1 MVVQELIAKLGFDV
15 DQGGMK
21 KVDNGLSSLIKQVG
35 LLAAAWKA
43 VGLVIDS
50 VKGAANLESMNAEFE
65 VMLGNADAAR
75 YLVQQI
81 QGMAAATP
89 FETAGLVAN
98 VRMMMA
104 FGQTANQ
111 AMGALKFL
119 GDVAGSSQ
127 EKLDRLTLAY
137 SQVMAAG
144 KLQGQDLLQF
154 VNAGFNPLQ
163 VLSEKTGK
171 SMAQLRKDMEK
182 GAISAEMV
190 RTAFETVT
198 GPGGRFFGNME
209 KQSQTLNGLWS
220 TMVDNIKILMAELGG
235 KLVPFVKDVIKG
247 IIGLSDAIAGAYRN
261 LGDFFGLMMSD
272 GPTAE
277 DTANGIAA
285 AFTTAA
291 DAIMAVVTGFYGL
304 KIVIDGLMGVVFGFL
319 GLVSALA
326 TSVLVIPLRI
336 IAWIEDKLAM
346 LLAKV
351 GIFKSLIPE
360 LASDAASA
368 RNASD
373 VIATP
378 ANVLLDMAGQSFG
391 AAGAGGSKFLELASM
406 IGGSKDAAPGTKQG
420 LTPAIL
426 AALAGKGTVVNNTV
440 NSNVTIHAEGS
451 MKDILREQAND
462 IIGTAVLATRLRAA
476 AV

>member
-182 GAISAEMV
+182 GAISADMV

-220 TMVDNIKILMAELGG
+220 TMVDNIAILMAELGG
-235 KLVPFVKDVIKG
+235 KLVPFVKEVVR
-247 IIGLSDAIAGAYRN
+247 GLIDMSDAIAGAYRQ
-261 LGDFFGLMMSD
+261 LGDFFGLMLSD
-272 GPTAE
+272 GITAQ
-277 DTANGIAA
+277 DTANGIAT
-285 AFTTAA
+285 AFMTVA
-291 DAIMAVVTGFYGL
+291 DAVMVLGTAFQFIKTVVTIFQMA
-304 KIVIDGLMGVVFGFL
+304 IAQAVGVVLDLLWAIPKAVADAVHGLL
-319 GLVSALA
+319 GLAE
-326 TSVLVIPLRI
+326 I
-336 IAWIEDKLAM
+336 
-346 LLAKV
+346 
-351 GIFKSLIPE
+351 
-360 LASDAASA
+360 AASIVPGGRPGQYANTRAKLEQFKGTGYGEYLA
-368 RNASD
+368 R
-373 VIATP
+373 ATE
-378 ANVLLDMAGQSFG
+378 NG
-391 AAGAGGSKFLELASM
+391 AAGVSGDWSKFLEMGNM
-406 IGGSKDAAPGTKQG
+406 IGGSKNAAPGTKQS
-420 LTPAIL
+420 LTADIL
-426 AALAGKGTVVNNTV
+426 AALAGWRPVTNNYVNTDI
-440 NSNVTIHAEGS
+440 TIHAEGS

-462 IIGTAVLATRLRAA
+462 IIGTAVLATRLKAA

>member
-50 VKGAANLESMNAEFE
+50 VKDAANLESMNAEFE

-104 FGQTANQ
+104 FGQTADQ

-137 SQVMAAG
+137 SQVMATG
-144 KLQGQDLLQF
+144 RLQGQDLLQF

-190 RTAFETVT
+190 RDAFETVT

-235 KLVPFVKDVIKG
+235 RLVPFVKDVVKG
-247 IIGLSDAIAGAYRN
+247 IIELSDSIAGAYRN

-277 DTANGIAA
+277 DTANGIAT
-285 AFTTAA
+285 AFMTVA
-291 DAIMAVVTGFYGL
+291 DVIMAVVTAFQGI
-304 KIVIDGLMGVVFGFL
+304 KVVIDGLMGVVFGFL

-336 IAWIEDKLAM
+336 LAWIEDKLAM

-368 RNASD
+368 RSASD

-391 AAGAGGSKFLELASM
+391 AAGAGASKFSALAAM
-406 IGGSKDAAPGTKQG
+406 IGGSKNAAPGTKQG

-426 AALAGKGTVVNNTV
+426 AALAGGRPVVNNYV
-440 NSNVTIHAEGS
+440 NTDITINSTEGW
-451 MKDILREQAND
+451 KDPLREQAND

>member
-15 DQGGMK
+15 DQGGMQ

-81 QGMAAATP
+81 QNMAALTP
-89 FETAGLVAN
+89 FETAGLIAN

-111 AMGALKFL
+111 AMAALKFL

-182 GAISAEMV
+182 GQISAEMV
-190 RTAFETVT
+190 RDAFETVT

-220 TMVDNIKILMAELGG
+220 TMVDNVKILMAELGG
-235 KLVPFVKDVIKG
+235 RLVPFIKDVVR
-247 IIGLSDAIAGAYRN
+247 GLIEMADSIAGAYRQ
-261 LGDFFGLMMSD
+261 LGDFFGLMLSD
-272 GPTAE
+272 GPTAQ
-277 DTANGIAA
+277 DTANGIAT
-285 AFTTAA
+285 AFMTIA
-291 DAIMAVVTGFYGL
+291 DVIMLVSTGLTGI
-304 KIVIDGLMGVVFGFL
+304 KIIIDGLMGVVFGFMGVL
-319 GLVSALA
+319 TALVS
-326 TSVLVIPLRI
+326 SILVIPLQI
-336 IAWIEDKLAM
+336 VAWIEDKLAL

-351 GIFKSLIPE
+351 GLFRSLIPS
-360 LASDAASA
+360 LATDAKDA

-378 ANVLLDMAGQSFG
+378 ANVLLDMARQSFG
-391 AAGAGGSKFLELASM
+391 AAGSGASKVGDLFSM
-406 IGGSKDAAPGTKQG
+406 IGGSKSAAPGTKQG

-426 AALAGKGTVVNNTV
+426 AALAGKGTVVNNNV
-440 NSNVTIHAEGS
+440 NTDITIHADGS
-451 MKDILREQAND
+451 LKDILKEQAND
-462 IIGTAVLATRLRAA
+462 IIGTTVLATRLKAA

>member
-15 DQGGMK
+15 DQGGMR
-21 KVDNGLSSLIKQVG
+21 KVDSGLSSLIKQVG

-89 FETAGLVAN
+89 FETAGLIAN

-111 AMGALKFL
+111 AMSALKFL
-119 GDVAGSSQ
+119 GDVAGGSQ

-182 GAISAEMV
+182 GAISADMV
-190 RTAFETVT
+190 RQAFETVT

-220 TMVDNIKILMAELGG
+220 TMIDNIKIDR
-235 KLVPFVKDVIKG
+235 K
-247 IIGLSDAIAGAYRN
+247 S
-261 LGDFFGLMMSD
+261 
-272 GPTAE
+272 
-277 DTANGIAA
+277 
-285 AFTTAA
+285 
-291 DAIMAVVTGFYGL
+291 VV
-304 KIVIDGLMGVVFGFL
+304 
-319 GLVSALA
+319 
-326 TSVLVIPLRI
+326 
-336 IAWIEDKLAM
+336 
-346 LLAKV
+346 
-351 GIFKSLIPE
+351 
-360 LASDAASA
+360 
-368 RNASD
+368 
-373 VIATP
+373 
-378 ANVLLDMAGQSFG
+378 
-391 AAGAGGSKFLELASM
+391 
-406 IGGSKDAAPGTKQG
+406 
-420 LTPAIL
+420 
-426 AALAGKGTVVNNTV
+426 
-440 NSNVTIHAEGS
+440 
-451 MKDILREQAND
+451 
-462 IIGTAVLATRLRAA
+462 
-476 AV
+476 

>member
-15 DQGGMK
+15 DQGGMR

-89 FETAGLVAN
+89 FETAGLIAN

-111 AMGALKFL
+111 AMSALKFL
-119 GDVAGSSQ
+119 GDVAGGSQ

-182 GAISAEMV
+182 GAISADMV
-190 RTAFETVT
+190 RQAFETVT

-220 TMVDNIKILMAELGG
+220 TMIDNIKILMAELGG
-235 KLVPFVKDVIKG
+235 RLVPFVKQVIIG
-247 IIGLSDAIAGAYRN
+247 IIGLSDAIAGAYRQ

-277 DTANGIAA
+277 DTANGIAT
-285 AFTTAA
+285 AFMTIA
-291 DAIMAVVTGFYGL
+291 DAIMAVFTVFQGF
-304 KIVIDGLMGVVFGFL
+304 KVILDGLMGVVFGFL
-319 GLVSALA
+319 GLLTALA
-326 TSVLVIPLRI
+326 TSILVIPLRI
-336 IAWIEDKLAM
+336 LAWIEDKLAM

-351 GIFKSLIPE
+351 GVFKSLIPE
-360 LASDAASA
+360 LAADAKDA

-378 ANVLLDMAGQSFG
+378 ANILGDMAAQSFA
-391 AAGAGGSKFLELASM
+391 AAGAGSSKLGALFSM

-426 AALAGKGTVVNNTV
+426 AALAGKGTVVNNNV
-440 NSNVTIHAEGS
+440 NTDITIHADGS
-451 MKDILREQAND
+451 IKDILREQAND
-462 IIGTAVLATRLRAA
+462 IIGTTILATRLKAA

>member
-1 MVVQELIAKLGFDV
+1 MAVQELIAKLGFDV
-15 DQGGMK
+15 DQNGMK
-21 KVDNGLSSLIKQVG
+21 KVDDGLGHLVAQVG

-50 VKGAANLESMNAEFE
+50 VKGAAKLESMNAEFE

-89 FETAGLVAN
+89 FETAGLTAN

-104 FGQTANQ
+104 FGQSANQ
-111 AMGALKFL
+111 ALQALNFL

-137 SQVMAAG
+137 SQVMATG
-144 KLQGQDLLQF
+144 RLQGQDLLQF

-163 VLSEKTGK
+163 ILSEKTGK
-171 SMAQLRKDMEK
+171 SMGDLRKDMEK

-190 RTAFETVT
+190 KQAFEIAT

-235 KLVPFVKDVIKG
+235 MLVPFIKDVVKFFIE
-247 IIGLSDAIAGAYRN
+247 LSDQIAGAYRQ
-261 LGDFFGLMMSD
+261 LGAFFGLMLSD

-277 DTANGIAA
+277 QTASGIAT
-285 AFTTAA
+285 AFTTIA
-291 DAIMAVVTGFYGL
+291 DAVMAIVTAFVGI
-304 KIVIDGLMGVVFGFL
+304 KVVIDSLMGVVLGFFGL
-319 GLVSALA
+319 LTAVASLI
-326 TSVLVIPLRI
+326 LMIPLQI
-336 IAWIEDKLAM
+336 VAWIEDKLAS

-360 LASDAASA
+360 LAGDAKAA

-373 VIATP
+373 IISTP
-378 ANVLLDMAGQSFG
+378 ANILLDMAGQSFG
-391 AAGAGGSKFLELASM
+391 AAGAGGSKFAELAAM
-406 IGGSKDAAPGTKQG
+406 IGGSKAADPNAKQG

-440 NSNVTIHAEGS
+440 NSNVTIHADGS
-451 MKDILREQAND
+451 LKDILKEQAND
-462 IIGTAVLATRLRAA
+462 IIGLATLQTRLRAA
-476 AV
+476 TV

>member
-15 DQGGMK
+15 DQGGMQ
-21 KVDNGLSSLIKQVG
+21 KVDNGLSRLISQVG

-89 FETAGLVAN
+89 FETAGLISN

-104 FGQTANQ
+104 FGQTADQ

-119 GDVAGSSQ
+119 GDVAGGSQ

-137 SQVMAAG
+137 SQVMATG

-171 SMAQLRKDMEK
+171 SMAELRKEMEK
-182 GAISAEMV
+182 GAISADMV
-190 RTAFETVT
+190 RQAFETVT

-220 TMVDNIKILMAELGG
+220 TMIDNIKILMAELGG
-235 KLVPFVKDVIKG
+235 KLVPFIKEVIIG
-247 IIGLSDAIAGAYRN
+247 IIGLSDSIAGAYRQ
-261 LGDFFGLMMSD
+261 LGDFFGLMLSD
-272 GPTAE
+272 GPTAT
-277 DTANGIAA
+277 DTANGIAT
-285 AFTTAA
+285 AFTTTA
-291 DAIMAVVTGFYGL
+291 DAIMAVFTAFQGI
-304 KIVIDGLMGVVFGFL
+304 KIVIDGLMGVVLGFFG
-319 GLVSALA
+319 VMTALA
-326 TSVLVIPLRI
+326 TSVLVIPLQLV
-336 IAWIEDKLAM
+336 AWIEDKLAG

-351 GIFKSLIPE
+351 GIFRGLIPE
-360 LASDAASA
+360 LANDAKAA

-373 VIATP
+373 VAATP

-391 AAGAGGSKFLELASM
+391 AAGAGGSKFMELASM
-406 IGGSKDAAPGTKQG
+406 IGGSKNAAPGTKQS

-440 NSNVTIHAEGS
+440 NSNVTVHAEGS
-451 MKDILREQAND
+451 LKDILTEQAND
-462 IIGTAVLATRLRAA
+462 LFGIAMSTRLQAA
-476 AV
+476 TV

>member
-15 DQGGMK
+15 DQGGMN
-21 KVDNGLSSLIKQVG
+21 KVDNGLSSLIKKVG
-35 LLAAAWKA
+35 LMAAAWKA
-43 VGLVIDS
+43 MGLVLDS
-50 VKGAANLESMNAEFE
+50 IKGAANLESMNAEFE

-75 YLVQQI
+75 YLSQQI
-81 QGMAAATP
+81 MQMAAETP

-137 SQVMAAG
+137 SQVMATG
-144 KLQGQDLLQF
+144 RLQGQDLLQF

-163 VLSEKTGK
+163 ILSEKTGK
-171 SMAQLRKDMEK
+171 SVAQLRKDMEK
-182 GAISAEMV
+182 GAISADMV
-190 RTAFETVT
+190 RQAFEIAT

-220 TMVDNIKILMAELGG
+220 TLIDNINILMAELGG
-235 KLVPFVKDVIKG
+235 KLVPFIKDVVKALIDMAD
-247 IIGLSDAIAGAYRN
+247 SIAGAYRQ
-261 LGDFFGLMMSD
+261 LGDFFSLMLSD
-272 GPTAE
+272 GPTAT
-277 DTANGIAA
+277 DTANGIAT
-285 AFTTAA
+285 AFMTIA
-291 DAIMAVVTGFYGL
+291 DVIMLVSTGLVGI
-304 KIVIDGLMGVVFGFL
+304 KMIIDGLMGVVLGFFGIL
-319 GLVSALA
+319 SALVS
-326 TSVLVIPLRI
+326 SILVIPLRI
-336 IAWIEDKLAM
+336 LAWIEDKLAL

-351 GIFKSLIPE
+351 GLFKSLIPF
-360 LASDAASA
+360 LAEDAKDA

-391 AAGAGGSKFLELASM
+391 AVGAGGSKLGDLFSM
-406 IGGSKDAAPGTKQG
+406 IGGSKNAAPGTKQA

-426 AALAGKGTVVNNTV
+426 AALAGKGTVVNNNV
-440 NSNVTIHAEGS
+440 NTNVTIHADGS
-451 MKDILREQAND
+451 LKDILKEQAND
-462 IIGTAVLATRLRAA
+462 IIGTTILAARLKAA
-476 AV
+476 TV

>member
-1 MVVQELIAKLGFDV
+1 MVVQEIIAKLGFDV

-21 KVDNGLSSLIKQVG
+21 KVDNGLSSLIRQVG

-81 QGMAAATP
+81 QQMAAVTP
-89 FETAGLVAN
+89 FQTSGLVAN

-137 SQVMAAG
+137 AQVMAAG
-144 KLQGQDLLQF
+144 RLQGQDLLQF

-163 VLSEKTGK
+163 SLAEKTGK
-171 SMAQLRKDMEK
+171 SIGELRKDMEK
-182 GAISAEMV
+182 GKISADMV
-190 RTAFETVT
+190 RQAFELAT

-220 TMVDNIKILMAELGG
+220 TMIDNFKILMAELGG
-235 KLVPFVKDVIKG
+235 KLVPFIKEVVIG
-247 IIGLSDAIAGAYRN
+247 IIALSDSIAGAYRQ

-272 GPTAE
+272 GPTAQ
-277 DTANGIAA
+277 DTANGIAT
-285 AFTTAA
+285 AFTTTA
-291 DAIMAVVTGFYGL
+291 DAIMAVLTAFMGI
-304 KIVIDGLMGVVFGFL
+304 KIVIDGLMGVVLGFFG
-319 GLVSALA
+319 VVTALA
-326 TSVLVIPLRI
+326 SLILMVPLQI
-336 IAWIEDKLAM
+336 VAWIEDKLAG
-346 LLAKV
+346 LLAKL

-360 LASDAASA
+360 LAGDARAA
-368 RNASD
+368 RTASD
-373 VIATP
+373 VISTP

-391 AAGAGGSKFLELASM
+391 AAGAGGAKFAELAAM
-406 IGGSKDAAPGTKQG
+406 IGGTKNAPAGAKQG

-426 AALAGKGTVVNNTV
+426 AALAGKGSVVNNTV
-440 NSNVTIHAEGS
+440 NSSVTVYAEGS
-451 MKDILREQAND
+451 LKDVLMEQAND
-462 IIGTAVLATRLRAA
+462 AFGLSALQTRLRAA
-476 AV
+476 TV

>member
-15 DQGGMK
+15 DQGGMQ
-21 KVDNGLSSLIKQVG
+21 KVDNGLSRLVAQVG

-43 VGLVIDS
+43 AGLVIDS

-89 FETAGLVAN
+89 FETAGLIAN

-190 RTAFETVT
+190 RDAFETVT

-235 KLVPFVKDVIKG
+235 RLVPFIKDVVKG
-247 IIGLSDAIAGAYRN
+247 IIDMSDSIAGAYRQ
-261 LGDFFGLMMSD
+261 LGDFFGLMLSD

-277 DTANGIAA
+277 QTASGIAT
-285 AFTTAA
+285 AFTTTA
-291 DAIMAVVTGFYGL
+291 DAIMAIMTAFTGV
-304 KIVIDGLMGVVFGFL
+304 KVVIDGLMGVVLGFI
-319 GLVSALA
+319 GVITALA
-326 TSVLVIPLRI
+326 SMVLMVPLQI
-336 IAWIEDKLAM
+336 VAWIEDKLAM

-360 LASDAASA
+360 LASDAKAA
-368 RNASD
+368 RNASNT
-373 VIATP
+373 ISTP
-378 ANVLLDMAGQSFG
+378 ANILLDMAGQSFG
-391 AAGAGGSKFLELASM
+391 AAGAGGSKFAELAAM
-406 IGGSKDAAPGTKQG
+406 IGGSKGAAPGTKQG
-420 LTPAIL
+420 LTPGIIS
-426 AALAGKGTVVNNTV
+426 ALAGKGTVVNNTV
-440 NSNVTIHAEGS
+440 NSNVTVHAEGS
-451 MKDILREQAND
+451 MKDTLTEQAND
-462 IIGTAVLATRLRAA
+462 LFGIAMSTRLRAA
-476 AV
+476 TT

>member
-21 KVDNGLSSLIKQVG
+21 KVDSGLSSLIKQVG

-111 AMGALKFL
+111 AMDALKFL

-137 SQVMAAG
+137 SQVMATG

-182 GAISAEMV
+182 GAISADMV

-198 GPGGRFFGNME
+198 GPGGRFFGNTE

-235 KLVPFVKDVIKG
+235 KLVPFVKAVVR
-247 IIGLSDAIAGAYRN
+247 GLIDMSDAIAGAYRQ
-261 LGDFFGLMMSD
+261 LGDFFGLMLSD
-272 GPTAE
+272 GLTAQ
-277 DTANGIAA
+277 DTANGIA
-285 AFTTAA
+285 TALMTIA
-291 DAIMAVVTGFYGL
+291 DAIMLVFTLFQGF
-304 KIVIDGLMGVVFGFL
+304 KVVIDGLMGVVFGFL
-319 GLVSALA
+319 GILTALV
-326 TSVLVIPLRI
+326 TSILVIPLRI
-336 IAWIEDKLAM
+336 LAWIEDKLAM

-360 LASDAASA
+360 LATDAKDA

-373 VIATP
+373 AIATP
-378 ANVLLDMAGQSFG
+378 ANILGDMAAQSFG
-391 AAGAGGSKFLELASM
+391 AAGAGASKLGALFSM
-406 IGGSKDAAPGTKQG
+406 IGGSKNAAPGTKQS

-462 IIGTAVLATRLRAA
+462 IIGTAVLATRLKAA